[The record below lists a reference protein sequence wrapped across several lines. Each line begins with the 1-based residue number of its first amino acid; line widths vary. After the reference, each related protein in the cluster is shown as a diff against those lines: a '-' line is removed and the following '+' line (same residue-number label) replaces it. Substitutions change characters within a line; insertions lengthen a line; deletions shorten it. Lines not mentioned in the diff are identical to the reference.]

1 MAAQIVA
8 QIARFAGARETWT
21 LIVAPV
27 AVVVGFVGYHVED
40 FVTSDETRAQVGY
53 LERVTLVL
61 FGYYYAIM
69 SAIYTYKCTATNL
82 SRGVLLN
89 PDNMQNNTPLE
100 STTDLR
106 VARELEVR
114 REASSFVGRGLLA
127 T

>member
-61 FGYYYAIM
+61 FGYYAIM

-89 PDNMQNNTPLE
+89 PRQHAE
-100 STTDLR
+100 
-106 VARELEVR
+106 
-114 REASSFVGRGLLA
+114 
-127 T
+127 

>member
-21 LIVAPV
+21 LVVAPV

-40 FVTSDETRAQVGY
+40 FFTSDETRV
-53 LERVTLVL
+53 
-61 FGYYYAIM
+61 
-69 SAIYTYKCTATNL
+69 
-82 SRGVLLN
+82 
-89 PDNMQNNTPLE
+89 QNNTPLE

-114 REASSFVGRGLLA
+114 GQASFLC
-127 T
+127 